1 MLQYMSLDFRNKK
14 SYDQFKEL
22 LLGIKKWLKPYQAA
36 MKIRQDYPADQYKLP
51 KEFTETIPGE
61 GLYTKYKSSL
71 TDKRTGHSYLEI

>member
-36 MKIRQDYPADQYKLP
+36 MKIRQDYPASQYKLP
-51 KEFTETIPGE
+51 KDHSRGGSLYKVQEFFNG
-61 GLYTKYKSSL
+61 
-71 TDKRTGHSYLEI
+71 